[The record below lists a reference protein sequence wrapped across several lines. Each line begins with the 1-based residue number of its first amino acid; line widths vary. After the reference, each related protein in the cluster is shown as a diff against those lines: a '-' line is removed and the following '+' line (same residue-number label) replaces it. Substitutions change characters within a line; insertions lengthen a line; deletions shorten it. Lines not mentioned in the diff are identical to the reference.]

1 MKIKFLMTGLLGL
14 MTATTF
20 AQKGELNNAQSNYDK
35 YEAFRSAQPKLA
47 MPSLDAAKTAIDKA
61 AANEKTATLPQTY
74 ALKSA
79 IYASYAL
86 ADTVPTTSLP
96 LFNAANDA
104 LKKAKETDTK
114 GEFKK
119 LTDNAYIVLANYQ
132 LNKGVKE
139 YQTGKF
145 EDAYKSFD
153 FYRQSAPDDTTAIYY
168 TGLAALNA
176 KNYTAAADNYSKLV
190 TTKYSGAERI
200 YSDLT
205 SIYLMNKDTA
215 NALKT
220 VTAALAKYPANSDF
234 RRNEIAMSLQLG
246 KSKELLDRTLAAI
259 AANPKNKE
267 LYYSAGLVYM
277 INGDTEGEQALKTKD
292 VAAKNA
298 LLLKKSQDFTKAGEM
313 FKKAIE
319 VDPNYFEANMSLG
332 YVVISPAIDM
342 YNTAAKLP
350 ASKQKEYDAAM
361 AKAKAQFEIAKP
373 YLLKA
378 VELNP
383 KSPEALNNLLTY
395 YKGKQD
401 AVNIAK
407 INKQIADLK

>member
-14 MTATTF
+14 ISATTF
-20 AQKGELNNAQSNYDK
+20 AQKGELANAQSNLDK
-35 YEAFRSAQPKLA
+35 FEAFRTAQPALA
-47 MPSLDAAKTAIDKA
+47 LPSLNSAKTAIDKA

-79 IYASYAL
+79 IYAQYAL
-86 ADTVPTTSLP
+86 LDTVAATSTP
-96 LFNAANDA
+96 LFNTSAEA
-104 LKKAKETDTK
+104 LKKAKELDTK

-119 LTDNAYIVLANYQ
+119 ITDNANAVLGNIQ
-132 LNKGVKE
+132 LNKGVNE
-139 YQTGKF
+139 YKAGKF
-145 EDAYKSFD
+145 TDAYKSFD
-153 FYRQSAPDDTTAIYY
+153 FYRNTAPEDTTGIYY

-176 KNYTAAADNYSKLV
+176 KDYKSAATNYSKLV
-190 TTKYSGAERI
+190 TTKYSNTERI
-200 YSDLT
+200 YGDLT
-205 SIYLMNKDTA
+205 SIYLLNKDTA
-215 NALKT
+215 SALKT
-220 VTAALAKYPANSDF
+220 VTEGLAKFPNNSDM

-246 KSKELLDRTLAAI
+246 KSKELLERTEAAI
-259 AANPKNKE
+259 TANPKNKE

-277 INGDTEGEQALKTKD
+277 INGDNETEKASKTKD

-298 LLLKKSQDFTKAGEM
+298 LLAEKAQNFTKAAEK

-319 VDPNYFEANMSLG
+319 IDPNYFEANMSMG
-332 YVVISPAIDM
+332 YVVISPAIEI
-342 YNTAAKLP
+342 YNAAAKLP
-350 ASKQKEYDAAM
+350 ASKQKEYDAQM
-361 AKAKAQFEIAKP
+361 TKAKAQFEVAKP

-383 KSPEALNNLLTY
+383 KSADALNNLLTY

-407 INKQIADLK
+407 LNKQIADLK

>member
-1 MKIKFLMTGLLGL
+1 MTGLLGL
-14 MTATTF
+14 VSAVTF
-20 AQKGELNNAQSNYDK
+20 AQKGELSNAQTNLDK
-35 YEAFRSAQPKLA
+35 FETFNAAKQTQLA
-47 MPSLDAAKTAIDKA
+47 LPGLQAAKTAIDKA
-61 AANEKTATLPQTY
+61 AANEKTANLAQTF

-79 IYASYAL
+79 IYANL
-86 ADTVPTTSLP
+86 AQVDTTTSTSLP
-96 LFNAANDA
+96 LFNTGADA
-104 LKKAKETDTK
+104 LKKAKELDTK

-119 LTDNAYIVLANYQ
+119 LTDNANAILANYQ
-132 LNKGVKE
+132 LNKGVNY
-139 YQTGKF
+139 YQTKRYD
-145 EDAYKSFD
+145 DAYKAFD
-153 FYRQSAPDDTTAIYY
+153 YYRQSAPEDTIGIYY

-176 KNYTAAADNYSKLV
+176 KNYTAAAANYNKLV
-190 TTKYSGAERI
+190 TTNYSGNERI
-200 YSDLT
+200 YGDLT

-215 NALKT
+215 SALKT
-220 VTAALAKYPANSDF
+220 VTQGLTKYPKNSDL

-246 KSKELLDRTLAAI
+246 KTKELLERTEAAI
-259 AANPKNKE
+259 AADPKNKE

-277 INGDTEGEQALKTKD
+277 INGDNEAAKAAKTKD

-298 LLLKKSQDFTKAGEM
+298 LMAQKTENFNKAAEK

-319 VDPNYFEANMSLG
+319 LDPNYFDANMSLG
-332 YVVISPAIDM
+332 YVIISPAIET
-342 YNTAAKLP
+342 YNVATKLP
-350 ASKQKEYDAAM
+350 ANKQKEYDAM
-361 AKAKAQFEIAKP
+361 MTKAKAQFELARP

-383 KSPEALNNLLTY
+383 KSEDALNNLLTY

>member
-1 MKIKFLMTGLLGL
+1 MKIKFLMTGLLGFIS
-14 MTATTF
+14 AATF
-20 AQKGELNNAQSNYDK
+20 AQKGELSNAQSNFDK
-35 YEAFRSAQPKLA
+35 YEAFKQAQPALA
-47 MPSLDAAKTAIDKA
+47 MPSLNSAKTSIDKA
-61 AANEKTATLPQTY
+61 AANEKTAALPQTY

-79 IYASYAL
+79 IYASFAVS
-86 ADTVPTTSLP
+86 DTVQTTSLP
-96 LFNAANDA
+96 LFNTANEA

-119 LTDNAYIVLANYQ
+119 LTDNAYVTLANYQ

-153 FYRQSAPDDTTAIYY
+153 YYRQSAPEDTTGIYY

-176 KNYTAAADNYSKLV
+176 KNYAVAAANYTKLV
-190 TTKYSGAERI
+190 TTKYSGVERI
-200 YSDLT
+200 YGDLS
-205 SIYLMNKDTA
+205 SIYLLNKDTA
-215 NALKT
+215 SALKT
-220 VTAALAKYPANSDF
+220 VTEGLAKFPANSDL

-277 INGDTEGEQALKTKD
+277 INGDAEGEKASKEKS
-292 VAAKNA
+292 VAAKSA
-298 LLLKKSQDFTKAGEM
+298 LLTKKTEDFVKAGEM
-313 FKKAIE
+313 YKKAIE
-319 VDPNYFEANMSLG
+319 LDPNYFEANMSMG
-332 YVVISPAIDM
+332 YVVISPAIDI
-342 YNTAAKLP
+342 YNAAGKLP

-361 AKAKAQFEIAKP
+361 VKAKAQFEIAKP

-383 KSPEALNNLLTY
+383 KSADALNNLLTY

-407 INKQIADLK
+407 INKQLAELK

>member
-1 MKIKFLMTGLLGL
+1 MKIKFLMTGLLGFISV
-14 MTATTF
+14 TTF
-20 AQKGELNNAQSNYDK
+20 AQKGELSNAQSNFDK
-35 YEAFRSAQPKLA
+35 YEAFKQAQPALA
-47 MPSLDAAKTAIDKA
+47 LPSLNSAKTSIDKA
-61 AANEKTATLPQTY
+61 AANDKTAALPQTY

-79 IYASYAL
+79 IYASYAVN
-86 ADTVPTTSLP
+86 DTVQTTSLP
-96 LFNAANDA
+96 LFNTANEA
-104 LKKAKETDTK
+104 LKKAKEADTK

-119 LTDNAYIVLANYQ
+119 LTDNAYLILANYQ

-153 FYRQSAPDDTTAIYY
+153 YYRQSAPEDTTGIYY

-176 KNYTAAADNYSKLV
+176 KNYAVAAANYSKLV

-200 YSDLT
+200 YGDLS

-215 NALKT
+215 SALKT
-220 VTAALAKYPANSDF
+220 VTEGLAKFPANSDL

-277 INGDTEGEQALKTKD
+277 INGDAEGEKAAKEKN

-298 LLLKKSQDFTKAGEM
+298 LLTKKTEDFTKAGEM
-313 FKKAIE
+313 YKKAIE
-319 VDPNYFEANMSLG
+319 IDPNYFEANMSMG
-332 YVVISPAIDM
+332 YVVISPAIDI
-342 YNTAAKLP
+342 YNAAGKLP

-361 AKAKAQFEIAKP
+361 VKAKAQFEVAKP

-383 KSPEALNNLLTY
+383 KSSDALNNLLTY

-407 INKQIADLK
+407 INKQIAELK